1 MRSDARLRDD
11 VRLDLIYDDRTR
23 FGSALSG
30 LCDRLIHR
38 TCKPALVSNARSL
51 GPGTRARVAACFA
64 DQALGSLYERPGHLR
79 EECRH
84 PDADAVRPAGLV
96 AEVGVHRRIVLTDV
110 HWSELSA
117 CIHGLVDPKHASRS
131 PSAMRL
137 RERLADAGALTDAPA
152 PARMA
157 ADGIT
162 FVGHATVAIEHAG
175 VRLLFDPFLLPPS
188 TDDPRGYRPLLA
200 AELAPDA
207 VFITHSHPDHYDLG
221 SLLRFGPDT
230 PIYVP
235 SVERESLLTIDMR
248 MRLEQIGFRA
258 VRTLAWGEDV
268 QVGPHRVFAE
278 PLFGEQPSDDEVL
291 HPELR
296 NVGNAYVVDHP
307 GCRVALV
314 ADAGRDHLGASV
326 AQASEWRRRFGDID
340 VVLGGYRAWR
350 LWPIQYPTT
359 SVARYLLF
367 VPASRWG
374 VSMQIMNDANDLLEL
389 AARCGA
395 RWVIPYANGGAPW
408 YWRRGLGPSADA
420 PGASLA
426 DFDPDLSA
434 VTEASR
440 ARGTGSLARLLIL
453 HPGERV
459 VIDRDRASVP
469 VASAG
474 GRWPYRR
481 APDADE
487 VARG

>member
-1 MRSDARLRDD
+1 MGPHARLRDD
-11 VRLDLIYDDRTR
+11 VRLDLIYDDRTP

-30 LCDRLIHR
+30 LCDRLVHR
-38 TCKPALVSNARSL
+38 TCKPVLVSDPSSL
-51 GPGTRARVAACFA
+51 GPSSRARVAACFA
-64 DQALGSLYERPGHLR
+64 DGALGSLYERPGHLR
-79 EECRH
+79 EQCRH
-84 PDADAVRPAGLV
+84 PDADAVRPARLV
-96 AEVGVHRRIVLTDV
+96 AEIGGRERIQLSDMR
-110 HWSELSA
+110 WSELSP
-117 CIHGLVDPKHASRS
+117 CIDGLVDPKRASRS
-131 PSAMRL
+131 PTAMRL
-137 RERLADAGALTDAPA
+137 RERLAEAGALTDAPA
-152 PARMA
+152 HARTA

-175 VRLLFDPFLLPPS
+175 VRLLFDPFLMPPS
-188 TDDPRGYRPLLA
+188 IDDPPGYRPLLA

-221 SLLRFGPDT
+221 SLLRFGSDT

-235 SVERESLLTIDMR
+235 NVERESLLTIDMR

-258 VRTLAWGEDV
+258 VRTLAWGEHV

-278 PLFGEQPSDDEVL
+278 PLLGEQPSDDEVL

-296 NVGNAYVVDHP
+296 NVGNTYVVEHS
-307 GCRVALV
+307 GCRVALL

-326 AQASEWRRRFGDID
+326 AQASAWRRRFGDID

-367 VPASRWG
+367 VPPSRWG
-374 VSMQIMNDANDLLEL
+374 SSMQIMNDADDLLEL
-389 AARCGA
+389 GSRCGA

-408 YWRRGLGPSADA
+408 YWRRGLGPAADA

-426 DFDPDLSA
+426 AFDPDLS
-434 VTEASR
+434 VLIEACQ
-440 ARGTGSLARLLIL
+440 ARRRETRPRLLIL

-459 VIDRDRASVP
+459 VIDRHGASVP
-469 VASAG
+469 IAVAG
-474 GRWPYRR
+474 GCWPYRR
-481 APDADE
+481 APQGA
-487 VARG
+487 